1 MIQNKNKGFTLIE
14 LLVVIPKIRALKEQH
29 LNVKISVD
37 GGINSQNAKQIL
49 EAGADVLVIGSGI
62 FNSKD
67 VGGVIKEIRKV
78 INKQ

>member
-49 EAGADVLVIGSGI
+49 EAGADVLVVGSAIFGGGNIG
-62 FNSKD
+62 D
-67 VGGVIKEIRKV
+67 VIKKLKIL
-78 INKQ
+78 IYNG